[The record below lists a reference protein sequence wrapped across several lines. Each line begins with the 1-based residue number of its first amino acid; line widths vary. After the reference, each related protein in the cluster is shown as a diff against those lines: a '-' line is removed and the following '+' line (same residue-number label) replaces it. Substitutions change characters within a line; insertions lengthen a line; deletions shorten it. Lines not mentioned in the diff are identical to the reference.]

1 MTLLEMSMSKVYI
14 TTAITAIVI
23 AIATSTTTAFPNV
36 AVFAT
41 PFFAP
46 EGNDTTTDTTTTP
59 DTTTD
64 TTTTPDTT
72 TDTTTTPDTTTDTTT
87 TPDTTTDT
95 TTTPDT
101 TTDTTTTPD
110 TTTDTT
116 TTPPTA
122 EQQQQQTIHITKHGT
137 NSYVLSGG
145 SSSVGSFDTTY
156 RVVGERSAIRASESL
171 IIGTIISDFSTSIT
185 AGYVMVGNMTTTTTG
200 AAPQPT
206 LPNPFA
212 SPEQITERITSDLRR
227 VISEAENNTPQGQY
241 VEIKC
246 DFGMT
251 LDEMRCHHVP
261 SVGAGGGAG
270 ALLTTAPTAP
280 TNTTDTTGTT
290 APIG

>member
-1 MTLLEMSMSKVYI
+1 MKFRMTI
-14 TTAITAIVI
+14 TRTNVNAIITAIVI

-59 DTTTD
+59 
-64 TTTTPDTT
+64 
-72 TDTTTTPDTTTDTTT
+72 
-87 TPDTTTDT
+87 
-95 TTTPDT
+95 
-101 TTDTTTTPD
+101 
-110 TTTDTT
+110 
-116 TTPPTA
+116 PTA
-122 EQQQQQTIHITKHGT
+122 EQQQQQTVHITKDGT

-145 SSSVGSFDTTY
+145 SSSIGSFDTTY
-156 RVVGERSAIRASESL
+156 RVVGERSAIRSAENL
-171 IIGTIISDFSTSIT
+171 IISTITDDFSSSPTI
-185 AGYVMVGNMTTTTTG
+185 GYVRAGNMTTTG
-200 AAPQPT
+200 AAQDAT

-212 SPEQITERITSDLRR
+212 SPEQITERITSELRR
-227 VISEAENNTPQGQY
+227 VITEAENNTPQGQH

-270 ALLTTAPTAP
+270 ALASTAPTAP
-280 TNTTDTTGTT
+280 TDTTGTGT
-290 APIG
+290 AGG

>member
-1 MTLLEMSMSKVYI
+1 MSLSKLFI
-14 TTAITAIVI
+14 TTAITTML
-23 AIATSTTTAFPNV
+23 IATATTASTFPNV

-41 PFFAP
+41 PLLAP
-46 EGNDTTTDTTTTP
+46 GGDDTTTDTTTA
-59 DTTTD
+59 
-64 TTTTPDTT
+64 
-72 TDTTTTPDTTTDTTT
+72 
-87 TPDTTTDT
+87 
-95 TTTPDT
+95 
-101 TTDTTTTPD
+101 
-110 TTTDTT
+110 
-116 TTPPTA
+116 PPETA
-122 EQQQQQTIHITKHGT
+122 GAGQQQQPIHITKHGT

-156 RVVGERSAIRASESL
+156 RVVGERSAIRASEDL
-171 IIGTIISDFSTSIT
+171 IISTITDDFRRSPTIGYIT
-185 AGYVMVGNMTTTTTG
+185 PGGTTTTTD

-227 VISEAENNTPQGQY
+227 VISEAENNTPQGQH

-251 LDEMRCHHVP
+251 LDEMRCHHFP
-261 SVGAGGGAG
+261 SVGAGAG

-290 APIG
+290 APTDTEAPTAPIG

>member
-1 MTLLEMSMSKVYI
+1 MSISKVYI

-46 EGNDTTTDTTTTP
+46 EGN
-59 DTTTD
+59 
-64 TTTTPDTT
+64 
-72 TDTTTTPDTTTDTTT
+72 DTTTDTTT

-156 RVVGERSAIRASESL
+156 RVVGERSAIRSAENL
-171 IIGTIISDFSTSIT
+171 IISTITDDFSSSPTI
-185 AGYVMVGNMTTTTTG
+185 GYVRAGNMTTTG
-200 AAPQPT
+200 AAQDTT

-212 SPEQITERITSDLRR
+212 SPEQITERITTELRR
-227 VISEAENNTPQGQY
+227 VITEAENNTPQGQH

-251 LDEMRCHHVP
+251 LDEIRCHHVP
-261 SVGAGGGAG
+261 SVGAGAG
-270 ALLTTAPTAP
+270 ALASTAPTAP
-280 TNTTDTTGTT
+280 TDTTGTGT
-290 APIG
+290 TGG